1 VLVNGA
7 AGVAVFDR
15 QGEPVSLLGF
25 TVARGRIVEIN
36 ILTDPGRLRPLL
48 GSIREG

>member
-7 AGVAVFDR
+7 AGLAVFDPE
-15 QGEPVSLLGF
+15 GEPVSLLAF

-36 ILTDPGRLRPLL
+36 ILTDRERLGPLL
-48 GSIREG
+48 GSIREA